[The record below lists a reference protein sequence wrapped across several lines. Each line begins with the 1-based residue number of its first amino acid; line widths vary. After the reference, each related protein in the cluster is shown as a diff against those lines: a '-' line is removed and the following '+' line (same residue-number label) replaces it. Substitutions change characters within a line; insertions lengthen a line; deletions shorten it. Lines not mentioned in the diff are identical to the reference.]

1 MIYFFSDTSTSSKK
15 FLYQT
20 YVFRRLP
27 MFHQRFLLPTP
38 SRQGISGKCVAR
50 RIHVYAL
57 MHIDSNSVH
66 PAKAPPAAKFAM
78 ADELGDEEE
87 FGGMQI
93 SSK

>member
-1 MIYFFSDTSTSSKK
+1 MISYAKRTSAD
-15 FLYQT
+15 
-20 YVFRRLP
+20 VF
-27 MFHQRFLLPTP
+27 QGSTNRFCSPAS

-78 ADELGDEEE
+78 ADELGDEEG
-87 FGGMQI
+87 FGGMQV